1 MRTPDHRAAGLG
13 CRVGELG
20 AFLKIHRV
28 GFDKRD
34 PAQRVRD
41 NDRYFGLQ
49 GEAELRHQGARC
61 MDCGVPF
68 CHEGCPLGNLIPDW
82 NDLVY
87 RGRWHDAIER
97 MHATNNFPEFTG
109 RVCPAPCESACVLS
123 INAEPVT
130 IQQIEM
136 AIAERAWSEGWIAP
150 EPPPRRTGRC
160 VAVIGSG
167 PAGLAVAAE
176 LNRCG
181 HLVTVYE
188 RDEGAGGMMRFGVPD
203 AKLEKWV
210 IDRRVSVLEQEGIRF
225 VYDTDV
231 GRDMGAAELA
241 DRHDAVVVAIGS
253 RVQRDL
259 ELPGRELDGIHLAM
273 DYLYQRN
280 RWVALQQGRPSR
292 PVAHGGEITAA
303 GKRVVIIGG
312 GDTGMDCLSN
322 AHREAAHSAMLLDIY
337 TELRPD
343 RPDPRY
349 PWPLPPKRTLSTYAL
364 DEGGDRHWETEV
376 TGFTG
381 QHGTVSHVHARRVA
395 GNSSADL
402 TPVPES
408 ELALEAD
415 LVLIAIGFLGPERDG
430 PVRQFGLEI
439 DRRGNIRTRQT
450 YRTSHRGVY
459 ACGDARLG
467 QSLIVTAIAEGR
479 KCARIVNGD
488 LGGSPLDADR
498 EQLALGAW
506 SGDPDLTLRHE
517 AEAAGTLRPEEFFTG
532 PANRQRE

>member
-1 MRTPDHRAAGLG
+1 M
-13 CRVGELG
+13 GELG
-20 AFLKIHRV
+20 AFLKIDRV

-34 PAQRVRD
+34 PAERVRD
-41 NDRYFGLQ
+41 YDPYFGLAP
-49 GEAELRHQGARC
+49 EAELRRQGARC

-87 RGRWHDAIER
+87 RDRWQDAIER

-130 IQQIEM
+130 IQQLEM
-136 AIAERAWSEGWIAP
+136 AIAERAWSEGWIVPVAP
-150 EPPPRRTGRC
+150 SRRTGKT
-160 VAVIGSG
+160 VAVVGSG

-176 LNRCG
+176 LNRSG

-188 RDEGAGGMMRFGVPD
+188 RDEGPGGMMRFGVPD

-210 IDRRVSVLEQEGIRF
+210 IDRRVTVLEQEGISF

-231 GRDMGAAELA
+231 GRDLDSGELA

-259 ELPGRELDGIHLAM
+259 ELPGRELGGIHLAM

-280 RWVALQQGRPSR
+280 RWVAAQQGRHPR
-292 PVAHGGEITAA
+292 TTPRDHTITAA
-303 GKRVVIIGG
+303 GKRVLIVGG

-322 AHREAAHSAMLLDIY
+322 ANREAAQSGMLLDVY
-337 TELRPD
+337 AALSVD
-343 RPDPRY
+343 GPDPRY
-349 PWPLPPKRTLSTYAL
+349 PWPLPPKRTPGTYAL
-364 DEGGDRHWETEV
+364 DEGGNRQWETGV
-376 TGFTG
+376 TGFSG
-381 QHGTVSHVHARRVA
+381 DHGTVARIHARRVT
-395 GNSSADL
+395 GDSS
-402 TPVPES
+402 S
-408 ELALEAD
+408 ELAPVPGSEFEVEAD
-415 LVLIAIGFLGPERDG
+415 LVLIAIGFLGPDRDG
-430 PVRQFGLEI
+430 PVREFGLEL

-450 YRTSHRGVY
+450 YRTSHPGVY

-479 KCARIVNGD
+479 KCARIVNRD

-498 EQLALGAW
+498 ERLAVGAW
-506 SGDPDLTLRHE
+506 SGDPDRRLRHE
-517 AEAAGTLRPEEFFTG
+517 AEAAGTLRPEEFFSG
-532 PANRQRE
+532 PGSR